1 MSRSLVEDRV
11 TVLVMGQGRHL
22 FETVADPRVRVVP
35 GTADVQDPDLIVCPC
50 GHDRRF
56 DKFRSTPF
64 FDRLRRA
71 VALQR
76 IPIVF
81 DASTEGVQHK
91 PDITASLHE
100 LLMALGASP
109 RNCVY
114 VTQDRGY
121 GAEYRSHCA
130 SIGFKEP
137 VAVLNHDY
145 WIWHALKGFEGDGD
159 DVYQARLEAFRA
171 RSSRR
176 ERRFL
181 TLNRTPRPTKI
192 LFLLRLLRD
201 GLWEQSF
208 VSFGGF
214 GQPDQPGK
222 TKPTPGQ
229 LARALPGFEDL
240 VVELARFMEPL
251 DRYGRVFLGLDRH
264 GWTRLELWK
273 AALASDLAEYGNSWF
288 SAVTETEMRPRVSR
302 ITEKVIKPL
311 VNFHPM
317 VVFGNAGAL
326 AMVRRYGF
334 ETFGE
339 MFDESY
345 DEEPDPRTRFDLAY
359 RQVSRMCRVDERELQ
374 TLEAAVTEKLI
385 FNAHWGLTRFA
396 TVCRAERDV
405 VLVNAILTAVNC
417 HPNTARL
424 Q

>member
-1 MSRSLVEDRV
+1 MSRSLVANRV

-109 RNCVY
+109 QDCVY

-145 WIWHALKGFEGDGD
+145 WI
-159 DVYQARLEAFRA
+159 
-171 RSSRR
+171 
-176 ERRFL
+176 
-181 TLNRTPRPTKI
+181 
-192 LFLLRLLRD
+192 
-201 GLWEQSF
+201 
-208 VSFGGF
+208 
-214 GQPDQPGK
+214 
-222 TKPTPGQ
+222 
-229 LARALPGFEDL
+229 
-240 VVELARFMEPL
+240 
-251 DRYGRVFLGLDRH
+251 
-264 GWTRLELWK
+264 
-273 AALASDLAEYGNSWF
+273 
-288 SAVTETEMRPRVSR
+288 
-302 ITEKVIKPL
+302 TEKVIRPL

-317 VVFGNAGAL
+317 VVFGNAGVL
-326 AMVRRYGF
+326 ATVRRDGF
-334 ETFGE
+334 ESFGE

-396 TVCRAERDV
+396 AVCRAERDV